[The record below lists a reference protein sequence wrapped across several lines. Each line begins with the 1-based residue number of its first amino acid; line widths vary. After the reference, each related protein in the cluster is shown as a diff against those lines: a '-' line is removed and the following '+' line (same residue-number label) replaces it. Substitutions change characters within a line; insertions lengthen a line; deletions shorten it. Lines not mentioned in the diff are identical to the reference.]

1 MTLPVYSRSY
11 QMLEPPYMLKKA
23 KQICQNFE
31 WAADSKNKLLLPNAS
46 PYVTSFT
53 STILL

>member
-1 MTLPVYSRSY
+1 
-11 QMLEPPYMLKKA
+11 MLKKA
-23 KQICQNFE
+23 KQICQDFE
-31 WAADSKNKLLLPNAS
+31 WAPDSKNKVLLPNAS